1 MEVPCLIDVSLP
13 SLVTS
18 RGRYPRNR
26 SERLKNYCHFLLREA
41 LSCAI
46 ITSGRTPQGFRSTR
60 SHKVRNNLHN
70 AAFRP
75 RQTAPSLLPHWS
87 LSPPGTGHQPERTQ
101 ARDLFFQDGR
111 PLSRCRAY
119 RTSNERREEDRTREG
134 TYTHGQSARGSQGG
148 QILSFR
154 NKIIF
159 RVRGP
164 DLDECSR
171 SDASLSCCCWMH
183 SRTDWQTCKSPPQG
197 DLVQSLP
204 IPGTKGSVVRA
215 VLWDQ
220 SLAGSGTR
228 PLRQNRPS
236 QRSGIV

>member
-1 MEVPCLIDVSLP
+1 MVVVRDSKIIAI
-13 SLVTS
+13 
-18 RGRYPRNR
+18 
-26 SERLKNYCHFLLREA
+26 LLREA
-41 LSCAI
+41 LGCAI
-46 ITSGRTPQGFRSTR
+46 ITSGWTPQGFRSTR

-70 AAFRP
+70 AVFRS
-75 RQTAPSLLPHWS
+75 RQTAPSQLPHWS

-134 TYTHGQSARGSQGG
+134 TYTHGQSARSSQGG

-164 DLDECSR
+164 DLDESSR

-183 SRTDWQTCKSPPQG
+183 SRTDWQTCESPPRRRPRAISAYPGDQG
-197 DLVQSLP
+197 DQSFGLYCR
-204 IPGTKGSVVRA
+204 IKV
-215 VLWDQ
+215 
-220 SLAGSGTR
+220 
-228 PLRQNRPS
+228 
-236 QRSGIV
+236 